1 MSHEFFLMS
10 AESSHSHPRTRNP
23 FQTRPSTVIALGA
36 LLLASLLAVFLGG
49 GPRQGGMGIFLAV
62 AGVVLLLIRPSRCSP
77 WSLWVLGLL
86 LLGAVGFS
94 LIPTVWW
101 GPPEWSVNLRDIP
114 GLTLPDRLSADPWAT
129 AFWVLLLFSSILT
142 ALYVLGSP
150 LSSRPMSNLA
160 VLAVLGCSVYAVLAW
175 GVWRAG
181 WNYPFFEK
189 VSTAQAAYGFFPNRN
204 HTAGFLLTGA
214 IVSLGLIHRGLSRNR
229 LVTAIIGSVAFTL
242 LTSMILFFS
251 ISRGGLLFLL
261 IGVVIWVLG
270 LGRYRSA
277 GFMLGGVGLFAVI
290 LVLFFSSGSGLLERL
305 TEEPSQA
312 SHVEGPASSLK
323 GEVLGD
329 SRLRIARDTLPM
341 IIDHPVSGTGLGT
354 YAIVY
359 PFYAD
364 KSLRDLSTAL
374 HPESDWL
381 MLCSEGGIPAL
392 VTAMIIVLFLL
403 TGIPGL
409 KSLSGEGWPLRWAF
423 LSAFFAELLH
433 GFFDVPLH
441 KPELGWWVLMLG
453 GIGFGGFRTADVV
466 RPVSSVIQRVLFI
479 MGGLVIFP
487 LGVIMIMAQWGGGE
501 ATPPFAVEA
510 AQRQVQ
516 QLFGNGTDPAAL
528 QRAEAKLRETIARY
542 PMSHQLY
549 HPLASLIL
557 SLRKDL
563 ESAKVLFAIDQ
574 ALWPRDAN
582 LPFEQGKIIDTL
594 EPLTTATYWNEALG
608 RQLRLDALP
617 TSPLPRAAALY
628 SRMISSAAGNEALV
642 YRLPTLGDGTP
653 ELRMVWLFSSACSPS
668 LISEAVNDASFM
680 QQITPKDQGRLIERW
695 YQRGDRNEVGAFL
708 EGHPQYARTAIATR
722 ASLLVASAQEEQAC
736 KLLIDTFAIPIPEQ
750 PVASTMVRSADRDVP
765 EEPLA
770 ASQYYLERGNVAAGR
785 RLLGEAMK
793 GSTRNEA
800 LRLRAVM
807 EMRDGDW
814 KGAFADLLAYLHGKG
829 EL

>member
-1 MSHEFFLMS
+1 MS

-23 FQTRPSTVIALGA
+23 FQSGHTTLIALGA
-36 LLLASLLAVFLGG
+36 LLLASLVAVFLGG

-62 AGVVLLLIRPSRCSP
+62 AGGVLLLIRPSRCSP
-77 WSLWVLGLL
+77 WSLWILGLL

-94 LIPTVWW
+94 LIPVGWW

-129 AFWVLLLFSSILT
+129 AFWGILLFSSILT

-150 LSSRPMSNLA
+150 LSSRPMSHLA
-160 VLAVLGCSVYAVLAW
+160 LLAVLGCSVYAVLAW

-189 VSTAQAAYGFFPNRN
+189 IPTAQAAYGFFPNRN

-229 LVTAIIGSVAFTL
+229 LVTATIGSVAFTL

-261 IGVVIWVLG
+261 IGVVIWASG

-277 GFMLGGVGLFAVI
+277 GFLLGGVGLFAVI

-305 TEEPSQA
+305 
-312 SHVEGPASSLK
+312 K
-323 GEVLGD
+323 GEAPRPTYIEGAAGSLRGEVTGD
-329 SRLRIARDTLPM
+329 SRLRIAQDTIPM
-341 IIDHPVSGTGLGT
+341 IIEHPVSGTGLGT
-354 YAIVY
+354 YALVY

-381 MLCSEGGIPAL
+381 MLCSEGGIPTL
-392 VTAMIIVLFLL
+392 VMAMVIVIFLA
-403 TGIPGL
+403 TGIPQL
-409 KSLSGEGWPLRWAF
+409 KRLSGDGWPLRWAF

-453 GIGFGGFRTADVV
+453 GIGFGGFRSGDVI
-466 RPVSSVIQRVLFI
+466 RPISSVIQRVLFI
-479 MGGLVIFP
+479 IGGLLLLP
-487 LGVIMIMAQWGGGE
+487 LGVFMILAQWGGGE
-501 ATPPFAVEA
+501 AMPPFAVAA
-510 AQRQVQ
+510 AQKQVQ
-516 QLFGNGTDPAAL
+516 QLFGNGTDRSAL
-528 QRAEAKLRETIARY
+528 ERGEAKLRDTIERY
-542 PMSHQLY
+542 PMSRQLY
-549 HPLASLIL
+549 HPLASLVL
-557 SLRKDL
+557 SLRKDV
-563 ESAKVLFAIDQ
+563 ESAKVLFTIDQ
-574 ALWPRDAN
+574 ALWPHDAN

-628 SRMISSAAGNEALV
+628 SRMISSAGGNEALM
-642 YRLPTLGDGTP
+642 YRMPTLGEATP
-653 ELRMVWLFSSACSPS
+653 ELRMVWLFSPACTPS
-668 LISEAVNDASFM
+668 MIAEAVNEDAFM

-695 YQRGDRNEVGAFL
+695 YQRGDRDEVASFL
-708 EGHPQYARTAIATR
+708 DAHPQYGRVAIATR

-736 KLLIDTFAIPIPEQ
+736 KLLIETFAIPIPEQ
-750 PVASTMVRSADRDVP
+750 PQSSSVVRSADRDIP
-765 EEPLA
+765 DDPLA
-770 ASQYYLERGNVAAGR
+770 ASQYYLERGNEAAGR

-793 GSTRNEA
+793 GSTRSEA
-800 LRLRAVM
+800 LRLRAVL
-807 EMRDGDW
+807 EMRESDW
-814 KGAFADLLAYLHGKG
+814 KGAFKDLLEYLHVKG
-829 EL
+829 QL